1 MNQPEHQLQVS
12 CINWMRYQHPKR
24 LIFAIPNGGNRNV
37 ITAKKLKAEGVKAG
51 IPDLFMAV
59 PNTQHNG
66 LFIELKAGKNKPT
79 DKQNEVIEHL
89 KSAGYRCEVINNF
102 DDFRKTVND
111 YLKDNKTNVNN
122 I

>member
-1 MNQPEHQLQVS
+1 MNQPEHQLQVN

-51 IPDLFMAV
+51 IPDLFLAV
-59 PNTQHNG
+59 PNNEHSG

-79 DKQNEVIEHL
+79 DKQNEIIEYL
-89 KSAGYRCEVINNF
+89 KNVGYRCEVIYNF
-102 DDFRKTVND
+102 DDFRATVND
-111 YLKDNKTNVNN
+111 YLKSTK
-122 I
+122 